1 VTRRTVIEI
10 AEAEGIPVEEGTYA
24 PDAVREADGFLTNS
38 TWEIRPV
45 ETVDGIG
52 VDGDGEGVEGPL
64 TARAARGCSIG
75 AWRKRTTTASGYK
88 GFINECRN
96 GTRAAK
102 GPTYRY
108 HVGRLCHCGGEPPF
122 SVV

>member
-10 AEAEGIPVEEGTYA
+10 AEAGDSGRGG
-24 PDAVREADGFLTNS
+24 DVRAGRGARGGRVFLTNS

-64 TARAARGCSIG
+64 TALLS
-75 AWRKRTTTASGYK
+75 
-88 GFINECRN
+88 
-96 GTRAAK
+96 
-102 GPTYRY
+102 
-108 HVGRLCHCGGEPPF
+108 RLFDRRVEEAYYDGERL
-122 SVV
+122 